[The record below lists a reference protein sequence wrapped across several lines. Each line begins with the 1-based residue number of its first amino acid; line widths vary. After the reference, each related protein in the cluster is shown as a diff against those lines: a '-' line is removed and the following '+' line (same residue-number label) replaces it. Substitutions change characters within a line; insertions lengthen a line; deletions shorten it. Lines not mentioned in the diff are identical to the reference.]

1 MSFHVKQLDFEAI
14 MIYLFLRENLGKI
27 GTMRFSGEHYSFKT
41 VLGCFVWY
49 NKCEASFSV
58 KNKVV
63 PFENP

>member
-41 VLGCFVWY
+41 VLGCFV
-49 NKCEASFSV
+49 
-58 KNKVV
+58 
-63 PFENP
+63 